1 MNTDPIEFQSPGT
14 VPAAIS
20 ADVPIVAL
28 VRALN
33 AGGMTLSNHG
43 EGRLLIHRL
52 PTAQILSIF
61 SPLRRRGPAPGC
73 YDADATLRDEIAA
86 RRAED
91 RRDEQTELRQ
101 ARGEEA

>member
-1 MNTDPIEFQSPGT
+1 MNTDPFRSPGT

-28 VRALN
+28 VTALN
-33 AGGMTLSNHG
+33 AGGLTLSNHG

-52 PTAQILSIF
+52 PSAQIL
-61 SPLRRRGPAPGC
+61 PLRSRRPAHGC
-73 YDADATLRDEIAA
+73 YDADAALRDEIAA